1 MPDGNTDIDFGC
13 WFLVLLSYSTSHPMY
28 QRHIS
33 GGTMVRVGLYNYRSR
48 LVMVTMNNK
57 GFTLI
62 ELMIVVAIIGVLSA
76 IAIPAYNDY
85 TIRAKVSE
93 AFVVVQPYKMK
104 FEEYFFTHGRFPT
117 KAKNSSIG
125 MGADGDCGP
134 AARSGGVCA
143 FGVNNVSKYVKN
155 IHIGGRV
162 IPTEDQDLIITLA
175 TIDELRDASGKR
187 IAYRSHNRG
196 GSIEWQCMSMVADW
210 DSGDGT
216 ALDVDKY
223 LPKACGEYMVQ

>member
-1 MPDGNTDIDFGC
+1 MVVLRDCYHQPN
-13 WFLVLLSYSTSHPMY
+13 LV
-28 QRHIS
+28 
-33 GGTMVRVGLYNYRSR
+33 VD
-48 LVMVTMNNK
+48 TMNNK

-62 ELMIVVAIIGVLSA
+62 ELMIVVAILGVLSA

-85 TIRAKVSE
+85 TIRARVSE

-175 TIDELRDASGKR
+175 TIDELGDASGKR
-187 IAYRSHNRG
+187 IAYRSHNNG
-196 GSIEWQCMSMVADW
+196 GSITWQCMSMVADD

-223 LPKACGEYMVQ
+223 LPKACGEYMQR

>member
-1 MPDGNTDIDFGC
+1 
-13 WFLVLLSYSTSHPMY
+13 
-28 QRHIS
+28 
-33 GGTMVRVGLYNYRSR
+33 MVCVGLYHHRPR
-48 LVMVTMNNK
+48 LVVVTVNNK

-76 IAIPAYNDY
+76 VAIPAYQNY
-85 TIRAKVSE
+85 LVRAKVSE
-93 AFVVVQPYKMK
+93 AFAVVQPYKMK

-162 IPTEDQDLIITLA
+162 IPQEDQDLIITLA

-187 IAYRSHNRG
+187 IAYRAINNG
-196 GSIEWQCMSMVADW
+196 GSIGWVCMSMVADW

>member
-1 MPDGNTDIDFGC
+1 MKP
-13 WFLVLLSYSTSHPMY
+13 
-28 QRHIS
+28 
-33 GGTMVRVGLYNYRSR
+33 
-48 LVMVTMNNK
+48 K

-62 ELMIVVAIIGVLSA
+62 ELMIVVAIIGILSA
-76 IAIPAYNDY
+76 IAIPMYNDY
-85 TIRAKVSE
+85 SIRAKVSE
-93 AFVVVQPYKMK
+93 AFAVIQPYKLR
-104 FEEYFFTHGRFPT
+104 FVEYFFTHGQFPSQQ
-117 KAKNSSIG
+117 ANSSIG

-187 IAYRSHNRG
+187 IAYRAINNG
-196 GSIEWQCMSMVADW
+196 GSIGWVCMSMVADTAG
-210 DSGDGT
+210 GDGT
-216 ALDVDKY
+216 ALHVDKY
-223 LPKACGEYMVQ
+223 LPKACGEYMQR

>member
-1 MPDGNTDIDFGC
+1 MDGLRDYHHRPHLGD
-13 WFLVLLSYSTSHPMY
+13 
-28 QRHIS
+28 
-33 GGTMVRVGLYNYRSR
+33 
-48 LVMVTMNNK
+48 VTLNK

-76 IAIPAYNDY
+76 VAIPMYNDY

-93 AFVVVQPYKMK
+93 AFAVVQPYKMK
-104 FEEYFFTHGRFPT
+104 FVEYYAMNGRFPT
-117 KAKNSSIG
+117 KAKNSTIG

-143 FGVNNVSKYVKN
+143 FGLNNVSKYVKN

-175 TIDELRDASGKR
+175 TIDELGDASGKR
-187 IAYRSHNRG
+187 IAYRSHNHG
-196 GSIEWQCMSMVADW
+196 GSIEWQCMSMVADL
-210 DSGDGT
+210 DRGDGT

-223 LPKACGEYMVQ
+223 LPKACGEYMTR

>member
-1 MPDGNTDIDFGC
+1 MSNGITDTDFRC
-13 WFLVLLSYSTSHPMY
+13 WFLVLLSDKTSHPVY

-33 GGTMVRVGLYNYRSR
+33 GGTMVCVGLYHHRSY
-48 LVMVTMNNK
+48 LVVDTMNK

-134 AARSGGVCA
+134 AARSGGTCA
-143 FGVNNVSKYVKN
+143 YGVNNVSKYVKN

-162 IPTEDQDLIITLA
+162 IPTEDQDLIITLS
-175 TIDELRDASGKR
+175 TIDELGDASGKR
-187 IAYRSHNRG
+187 IAYRSHNNG
-196 GSIEWQCMSMVADW
+196 GSITWQCMSMVAD
-210 DSGDGT
+210 DDRGDGT

-223 LPKACGEYMVQ
+223 LPKACGEYMQR

>member
-1 MPDGNTDIDFGC
+1 
-13 WFLVLLSYSTSHPMY
+13 
-28 QRHIS
+28 
-33 GGTMVRVGLYNYRSR
+33 MVCVGLYHHRPY
-48 LVMVTMNNK
+48 LVVDTMNK

-62 ELMIVVAIIGVLSA
+62 ELMIVVAILGVLSA

-104 FEEYFFTHGRFPT
+104 FVEYFMTHGRFPT
-117 KAKNSSIG
+117 KAANSSIG

-134 AARSGGVCA
+134 EARSGGVCA

-175 TIDELRDASGKR
+175 TIDELGDASGKR
-187 IAYRSHNRG
+187 IAYRSHNNG
-196 GSIEWQCMSMVADW
+196 GSITWQCMSMVADD

-223 LPKACGEYMVQ
+223 LPKACGEYMQR

>member
-1 MPDGNTDIDFGC
+1 MDGLRDYHHQPHLGD
-13 WFLVLLSYSTSHPMY
+13 
-28 QRHIS
+28 
-33 GGTMVRVGLYNYRSR
+33 
-48 LVMVTMNNK
+48 VTLNK

-76 IAIPAYNDY
+76 VAIPMYNDY

-93 AFVVVQPYKMK
+93 AFAVVQPYKMK
-104 FEEYFFTHGRFPT
+104 FVEYYAMNGRFPT

-155 IHIGGRV
+155 IHIGGRL

-175 TIDELRDASGKR
+175 TIDELGDASGKR
-187 IAYRSHNRG
+187 IAYRAHNRG
-196 GSIEWQCMSMVADW
+196 GSIEWQCMSKGADA

-223 LPKACGEYMVQ
+223 LPKACGEYMTR

>member
-1 MPDGNTDIDFGC
+1 M
-13 WFLVLLSYSTSHPMY
+13 LLSDKTSHPVY
-28 QRHIS
+28 QRRIS
-33 GGTMVRVGLYNYRSR
+33 GGTMVCVGLYHHRPR
-48 LVMVTMNNK
+48 LVVDTMNNK

-76 IAIPAYNDY
+76 VAIPAYQNY
-85 TIRAKVSE
+85 LVRAKVSE
-93 AFVVVQPYKMK
+93 AFAVVQPYKMK

-175 TIDELRDASGKR
+175 TIDELGDASGKR

-196 GSIEWQCMSMVADW
+196 GSIEWQCMSMVE
-210 DSGDGT
+210 DSAGGDGT

>member
-1 MPDGNTDIDFGC
+1 M
-13 WFLVLLSYSTSHPMY
+13 LLPNQTSHP
-28 QRHIS
+28 QFERDWSGDIVDGVRHYHHRPTL
-33 GGTMVRVGLYNYRSR
+33 GVD
-48 LVMVTMNNK
+48 TMNSK

-62 ELMIVVAIIGVLSA
+62 ELMVVVAIIGVLSA
-76 IAIPAYNDY
+76 IAIPMYNDY

-104 FEEYFFTHGRFPT
+104 FVEYFMTHGQFP
-117 KAKNSSIG
+117 KQQANSSIG

-134 AARSGGVCA
+134 AARSGGTCA

-162 IPTEDQDLIITLA
+162 KPKEDQDLIITLA
-175 TIDELRDASGKR
+175 TIDELGDASGKR
-187 IAYRSHNRG
+187 IAYRSHNNG
-196 GSIEWQCMSMVADW
+196 GSITWQCMSMVADS
-210 DSGDGT
+210 DRGDGT

-223 LPKACGEYMVQ
+223 LPKACGEYMQR

>member
-1 MPDGNTDIDFGC
+1 MVVLRDCYHQPN
-13 WFLVLLSYSTSHPMY
+13 LV
-28 QRHIS
+28 
-33 GGTMVRVGLYNYRSR
+33 VD
-48 LVMVTMNNK
+48 TMNNK

-62 ELMIVVAIIGVLSA
+62 ELMIVVAIIGVLSV

-93 AFVVVQPYKMK
+93 AFVVVGPYKLK
-104 FEEYFFTHGRFPT
+104 FVEYFFNHGQFPN
-117 KAKNSSIG
+117 KASNSSIG

-175 TIDELRDASGKR
+175 TID
-187 IAYRSHNRG
+187 
-196 GSIEWQCMSMVADW
+196 
-210 DSGDGT
+210 
-216 ALDVDKY
+216 
-223 LPKACGEYMVQ
+223 

>member
-1 MPDGNTDIDFGC
+1 M
-13 WFLVLLSYSTSHPMY
+13 
-28 QRHIS
+28 
-33 GGTMVRVGLYNYRSR
+33 
-48 LVMVTMNNK
+48 NK

-93 AFVVVQPYKMK
+93 AFAVVQPYKMK
-104 FEEYFFTHGRFPT
+104 FVEYYAMNGRFPS
-117 KAKNSSIG
+117 KAENSAIG

-134 AARSGGVCA
+134 AARSGGTCA
-143 FGVNNVSKYVKN
+143 FGVNNISKYVKN

-162 IPTEDQDLIITLA
+162 VPTEDQDLIITLA
-175 TIDELRDASGKR
+175 TIDELGDASGKR
-187 IAYRSHNRG
+187 IAYRAHNRG
-196 GSIEWQCMSMVADW
+196 GSIEWQCMSMVADS
-210 DSGDGT
+210 DRGDGT

-223 LPKACGEYMVQ
+223 LPKACGEYMQR

>member
-1 MPDGNTDIDFGC
+1 MPNGSINIDSRR
-13 WFLVLLSYSTSHPMY
+13 WFLVLVSH
-28 QRHIS
+28 QASSKESER
-33 GGTMVRVGLYNYRSR
+33 YRSSGIVDGVR
-48 LVMVTMNNK
+48 HYHRRPHLGDADMNK

-62 ELMIVVAIIGVLSA
+62 ELMIVVAIIGVLA
-76 IAIPAYNDY
+76 AVAIPAYNNY
-85 TIRAKVSE
+85 LVRAKVSE
-93 AFVVVQPYKMK
+93 AFAVVQPYKMK

-125 MGADGDCGP
+125 MVADGDCGP

-175 TIDELRDASGKR
+175 TIDELGDASGKR
-187 IAYRSHNRG
+187 IAYRSHNHG
-196 GSIEWQCMSMVADW
+196 GSIGWQCMSMVAD
-210 DSGDGT
+210 DDGGDGT
-216 ALDVDKY
+216 ALDIDKY
-223 LPKACGEYMVQ
+223 LPKACREYMTQ

>member
-1 MPDGNTDIDFGC
+1 MDGLRDYHHRPHLGD
-13 WFLVLLSYSTSHPMY
+13 
-28 QRHIS
+28 
-33 GGTMVRVGLYNYRSR
+33 
-48 LVMVTMNNK
+48 VTLNK

-76 IAIPAYNDY
+76 VAIPMYNDY

-162 IPTEDQDLIITLA
+162 IPQEDQDLIITLA
-175 TIDELRDASGKR
+175 TIDELGDGSGKR

-196 GSIEWQCMSMVADW
+196 GSIEWQCMSMVADS
-210 DSGDGT
+210 DRGDGT

>member
-1 MPDGNTDIDFGC
+1 M
-13 WFLVLLSYSTSHPMY
+13 
-28 QRHIS
+28 
-33 GGTMVRVGLYNYRSR
+33 
-48 LVMVTMNNK
+48 NK

-93 AFVVVQPYKMK
+93 AFAVVQPYKLR
-104 FEEYFFTHGRFPT
+104 FVEYLFTHGRFPT
-117 KAKNSSIG
+117 KAENSAIG

-134 AARSGGVCA
+134 AARSGGTCA

-155 IHIGGRV
+155 IHIGGR
-162 IPTEDQDLIITLA
+162 IKPQEDQDLIITLA
-175 TIDELRDASGKR
+175 TIDELGDASGKR
-187 IAYRSHNRG
+187 IAYRAHNRG
-196 GSIEWQCMSMVADW
+196 GSIEWQCMSMVADS
-210 DSGDGT
+210 DRGDGT

>member
-1 MPDGNTDIDFGC
+1 M
-13 WFLVLLSYSTSHPMY
+13 LLPNQTSHP
-28 QRHIS
+28 QFERDWSGDIVDGVRHYHHRPTL
-33 GGTMVRVGLYNYRSR
+33 GVD
-48 LVMVTMNNK
+48 TMNSK

-62 ELMIVVAIIGVLSA
+62 ELMVVVAIIGVLSA
-76 IAIPAYNDY
+76 IAIPMYNDY

-104 FEEYFFTHGRFPT
+104 FVEYFMTHGQFP
-117 KAKNSSIG
+117 KQQANSSIG

-134 AARSGGVCA
+134 AARSGGTCA

-162 IPTEDQDLIITLA
+162 KPKEDQDLIITLA
-175 TIDELRDASGKR
+175 TIDELGDASGKR
-187 IAYRSHNRG
+187 IAYRSHNNG
-196 GSIEWQCMSMVADW
+196 GSITWQCMSMVADGAG
-210 DSGDGT
+210 GDGT

-223 LPKACGEYMVQ
+223 LPKACGEYMQR

>member
-1 MPDGNTDIDFGC
+1 MDGLRDYHHRPHLG
-13 WFLVLLSYSTSHPMY
+13 YAHM
-28 QRHIS
+28 
-33 GGTMVRVGLYNYRSR
+33 
-48 LVMVTMNNK
+48 NK

-93 AFVVVQPYKMK
+93 AFAVVQPYKLR
-104 FEEYFFTHGRFPT
+104 FVEYFFTHGRFPT
-117 KAKNSSIG
+117 KAENSAIG

-134 AARSGGVCA
+134 AARSGGTCA

-175 TIDELRDASGKR
+175 TIDELGDASGKR
-187 IAYRSHNRG
+187 IAYRAHNRG
-196 GSIEWQCMSMVADW
+196 GSIEWQCMSMVADA

>member
-1 MPDGNTDIDFGC
+1 
-13 WFLVLLSYSTSHPMY
+13 
-28 QRHIS
+28 
-33 GGTMVRVGLYNYRSR
+33 MVSFRNYHHRS
-48 LVMVTMNNK
+48 LFCVVKLNK

-62 ELMIVVAIIGVLSA
+62 ELMIVVAIIGVLSV

-93 AFVVVQPYKMK
+93 AFAVVQPYKMK
-104 FEEYFFTHGRFPT
+104 FVEYYAMNGRFPSQQS
-117 KAKNSSIG
+117 NSSIG

-134 AARSGGVCA
+134 AARSGDVCA
-143 FGVNNVSKYVKN
+143 YGVNNVSKYVKN

-175 TIDELRDASGKR
+175 TIDELGDASGKR

-196 GSIEWQCMSMVADW
+196 GSIEWQCMSMVADS
-210 DSGDGT
+210 DRGDGT

>member
-1 MPDGNTDIDFGC
+1 
-13 WFLVLLSYSTSHPMY
+13 
-28 QRHIS
+28 
-33 GGTMVRVGLYNYRSR
+33 MVCVGLYHHRPS
-48 LVMVTMNNK
+48 LVVDTMNNK

-62 ELMIVVAIIGVLSA
+62 ELMIVVAILGVLSA

-162 IPTEDQDLIITLA
+162 IPQEDQDLIITLA
-175 TIDELRDASGKR
+175 TIDELGDASGKR